1 MMKVITSKKCSMCK
15 QVLPIGDFAYRA
27 DRGVYRTEC
36 RDCKRNADRQTYQRK
51 HGVPA
56 RPFYNT
62 YDYRAENE
70 AFRGWGIPGMGTRV
84 PDLGMPVGLLSPS
97 LGLVLGVAA

>member
-1 MMKVITSKKCSMCK
+1 MEVITSKKCSMCK

-70 AFRGWGIPGMGTRV
+70 AFRGW
-84 PDLGMPVGLLSPS
+84 DSAMPVVG
-97 LGLVLGVAA
+97 VLGCGIGLKIGASA